1 MIAAKSYAA
10 HNAGAA
16 LKPTPLDRRDPGPED
31 VVIDILYCGVCHSDL
46 HLVKDDL
53 GWSRFPMVPGHEI
66 VGVVSAVGSAV
77 TGHKAGDRVGVGTM
91 VNSCRH
97 CVHCDEGEEQF
108 CRQQIGTYGSI
119 DRDGSVTMGGYST
132 KVTVNEH
139 FVLKIPDGLDM
150 AAAAPLLCAGATTW
164 SPLNHWKTGP
174 GSKVGVVG
182 LGGLGHIAVK
192 LAAGRGSV
200 VTVISTSPAK
210 REDALALGAHD
221 FLVSTDAEA
230 MAAAGRRFDLV
241 LNTVS
246 APHDLDALLDILA
259 KDGTMVMLGLANAP
273 MPVTSLKLLM
283 GRRSV
288 AGSPIAGIPETQAM
302 LDFCA
307 EHGIAADIEMIRADQ
322 INDAY
327 ARLEKGDVRYR
338 FVIDC
343 STMG

>member
-10 HNAGAA
+10 LKAGAD
-16 LKPTPLDRRDPGPED
+16 LQPYPLDRREPAPDD
-31 VVIDILYCGVCHSDL
+31 VVIDIKYCGVCHSDL

-66 VGVVSAVGSAV
+66 VGVVTAVGSAV
-77 TGHKAGDRVGVGTM
+77 TSHKAGDRVGVGTM

-97 CVHCDEGEEQF
+97 CEHCDEGEEQF
-108 CRQQIGTYGSI
+108 CRQQVGTYGSM
-119 DRDGSVTMGGYST
+119 DRDGTVTMGGYST

-139 FVLKIPDGLDM
+139 FVLKIPDGLDL

-164 SPLNHWKTGP
+164 SPLSHWKTGS

-192 LAAGRGSV
+192 LAVARGSD
-200 VTVISTSPAK
+200 VTVISTSPDK
-210 REDALALGAHD
+210 RADAMALGAHD
-221 FLVSTDAEA
+221 FLVSKDKEA
-230 MAAAGRRFDLV
+230 MAAATRRFDLV

-246 APHDLDALLDILA
+246 APHDLDGLLDILA
-259 KDGTMVMLGLANAP
+259 KDGTMVMLGLANEP

-283 GRRSV
+283 GRRRI

-307 EHGIAADIEMIRADQ
+307 EKGVAADIEMIRADQ

-327 ARLEKGDVRYR
+327 ARLEQGDVRYR

-343 STMG
+343 ATMG